1 MVVEVSSRET
11 ARPADALINV
21 SGAMRRHR
29 RGHSFVDESMRI
41 YQVRDGT
48 TETDGV
54 KDARDRQRGSFE
66 EGLSQVV

>member
-1 MVVEVSSRET
+1 MVVEVSSGET
-11 ARPADALINV
+11 ARPADALFDV

-48 TETDGV
+48 TEIRAV
-54 KDARDRQRGSFE
+54 
-66 EGLSQVV
+66 

>member
-48 TETDGV
+48 TEIRTVTKTRETGNEV
-54 KDARDRQRGSFE
+54 VSKKDLAK
-66 EGLSQVV
+66 